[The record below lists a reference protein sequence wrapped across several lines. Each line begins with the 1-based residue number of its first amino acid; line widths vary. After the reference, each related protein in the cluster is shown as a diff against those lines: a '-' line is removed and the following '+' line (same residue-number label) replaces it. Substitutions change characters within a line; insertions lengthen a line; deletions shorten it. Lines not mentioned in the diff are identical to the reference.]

1 MGVDVDEPGLDF
13 RDPVRIMGGLG
24 FPEQRI
30 ALEVRLEH
38 DFDQAVRA
46 VRRFLR
52 KTADPPARGDRD
64 GAGLGRQFAANCLEQ
79 RRFAGAVAADQTDA
93 RAGHDLRGAM
103 IDQKS
108 SGNPDRYVG
117 D

>member
-1 MGVDVDEPGLDF
+1 MGVDVDEPCLDF

-30 ALEVRLEH
+30 ALEVRFQH
-38 DFDQAVRA
+38 DFDQTLRTG
-46 VRRFLR
+46 RRFLR
-52 KTADPPARGDRD
+52 KTADPPARRDRD
-64 GAGLGRQFAANCLEQ
+64 GAGLRRQLAANRLEQ
-79 RRFAGAVAADQTDA
+79 RRFAGTVAADKTDA